1 MCSCMPKSDPGFL
14 KNLPPHDRSCGW
26 QHLAAVS
33 DDRHG
38 YAIKKGHEIAA
49 RGDSYQRNRKNCMLA
64 DFSVLSS
71 CMASFCLNVGT
82 RSLCFESF
90 VECLY
95 LPWGTKIAI
104 LATFFVGSFSFLF
117 WGMQVGESGLRSQL
131 FIQDAHC
138 TLLNTARI
146 CQINLGIS
154 VI

>member
-82 RSLCFESF
+82 SLCVLKASWN
-90 VECLY
+90 VCICLEVPRLPSWQRFFCWQFISCSEVCKWVRVVYGRNY
-95 LPWGTKIAI
+95 LYKMHT
-104 LATFFVGSFSFLF
+104 V
-117 WGMQVGESGLRSQL
+117 
-131 FIQDAHC
+131 HC
-138 TLLNTARI
+138 
-146 CQINLGIS
+146 
-154 VI
+154 

>member
-82 RSLCFESF
+82 SLCVLKGSWN
-90 VECLY
+90 VCICLEVPR
-95 LPWGTKIAI
+95 LPSWQ
-104 LATFFVGSFSFLF
+104 LFFVGSLFL
-117 WGMQVGESGLRSQL
+117 VLRYASGWEWSTVAIIYTR
-131 FIQDAHC
+131 C
-138 TLLNTARI
+138 TLYTVKY

-154 VI
+154 VIYI